1 MDMTAR
7 MRTRSSSARRG
18 VTVADPK
25 WEFMDTVVGVIMG
38 AITAVLGMLG
48 IINRRFDATHERIAG
63 TEKAIGKHAVNIA
76 TLNAHHQANTQF
88 QDRVDRSL
96 RNLEEQNSEQLRQN
110 AEMLN
115 LLGELKGTISNYGKH

>member
-1 MDMTAR
+1 M
-7 MRTRSSSARRG
+7 
-18 VTVADPK
+18 ADPK
-25 WEFMDTVVGVIMG
+25 WDFVDTITGVIMG
-38 AITAVLGMLG
+38 AVTTFLTLMGV
-48 IINRRFDATHERIAG
+48 INRRFDKAHARIAG
-63 TEKAIGKHAVNIA
+63 TEEAIGDHAVSIA

-115 LLGELKGTISNYGKH
+115 LLGELKGTIQNHKTDR